1 MIKIFNKIKRANKK
15 RGSSFF
21 GDLLVN
27 FAAAAVLS
35 YGIIY
40 VLIPIL
46 GTSFYAPVK
55 YFFVS
60 SLLLSS
66 LLCFKFF
73 SLGKNQFVL
82 NRVGEKQFFLCSL
95 PMWAIYA
102 VCYILYH
109 GSVILFPNMYFGNN
123 LSGDGIYALALIFC
137 DLPERSITDQALLYE
152 PKHGFVSP
160 GGALPKEFI
169 LALAVSFIL
178 NAVIH
183 TLLSY
188 IFYRSGIN
196 ERELEKRDI
205 LSGTDKVYEKV
216 QRWRFCS
223 CFFPLVNYYPIY
235 SWSYD
240 YFVNPE
246 PERKK
251 KYFFRGVL
259 IIVVAM
265 TSIEFARYFFYLA
278 CNIEWANEIVFYLSL
293 HLVGV
298 VISLVAYFDN
308 KRHTKLIS
316 LVAGRK

>member
-1 MIKIFNKIKRANKK
+1 MKTSNKIKKEKIPR
-15 RGSSFF
+15 RSGFLGEF
-21 GDLLVN
+21 LVN
-27 FAAAAVLS
+27 FASATVLS

-66 LLCFKFF
+66 LLFFKFF

-82 NRVGEKQFFLCSL
+82 NRVGAKSFFLCSL
-95 PMWAIYA
+95 PMWGIYA
-102 VCYILYH
+102 LCYVLYH
-109 GSVILFPNMYFGNN
+109 ASVILLPNAYFGNN

-137 DLPERSITDQALLYE
+137 GLRGRSVTAQALLYD

-160 GGALPKEFI
+160 DGMLPKEFI
-169 LALAVSFIL
+169 LALAVSFVL
-178 NAVIH
+178 NAIVH
-183 TLLSY
+183 TLLAY
-188 IFYRSGIN
+188 VFYRSGIN
-196 ERELEKRDI
+196 EREVEKKDI
-205 LSGTDKVYEKV
+205 FNGTDKAYEKV
-216 QRWRFCS
+216 QRWRFYS
-223 CFFPLVNYYPIY
+223 CFFPLVNYYPLY

-246 PERKK
+246 PERKQ
-251 KYFFRGVL
+251 KYFWCGAL

-265 TSIEFARYFFYLA
+265 TAIEFLRYFFYLA
-278 CNIEWANEIVFYLSL
+278 CDGELANEIVFYLSL

-298 VISLVAYFDN
+298 AIALVAYFDN
-308 KRHTKLIS
+308 RRHEKLMSFLERTK
-316 LVAGRK
+316 